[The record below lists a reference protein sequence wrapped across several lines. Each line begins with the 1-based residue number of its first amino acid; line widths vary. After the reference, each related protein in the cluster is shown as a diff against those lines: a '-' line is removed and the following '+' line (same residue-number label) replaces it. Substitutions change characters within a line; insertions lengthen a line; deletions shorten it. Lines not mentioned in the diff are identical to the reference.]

1 MIKSLA
7 KKISQKSWYE
17 PLRRSFWQ
25 QPNKATAF
33 KITIAIAILSIP
45 LAIIGQGFIGITLAL
60 GALAAALAETPDHPR
75 GRIKSLILTII
86 SFIIASGSVELLRP
100 YPIIFAL
107 GLVISTIT
115 FIIVGGL
122 GERYRGITFGA
133 LLIVIYTMLGT
144 EISPNQ
150 YYQPLFLSLG
160 ALCYGIISLI
170 LLFIHPWRPLEEE
183 LARGYS
189 ALSEYMKIKAKLFPS
204 NSTTEEKIRN
214 KLAVQNIKVVNSL
227 EICKHVF
234 NNYVES
240 TVNKEELKSYLN
252 IFILLQSLHER
263 AASSHEKYEILSQES
278 HNTELLEGLGQL
290 LIQLAM
296 ACEQL
301 SFRLLT
307 NTKYKHP
314 MSLTWTVKALHDQ
327 LEKRKKDI
335 NPSLILLLRNLSQ
348 SNISLEN
355 IYINNKNSVVPKI
368 EEEKDFIF
376 EKLKNQLSFKHP
388 RMRYAIRLATCFLL
402 AYILIYHFQLTKGD
416 WILLTSLFVC
426 QPSYSETRKKLL
438 QRITGTLIGVIGGVL
453 ISQLLPSIYG
463 QLALMLVSVY
473 AFFFWLK
480 KNYSVSVIFITIF
493 VISAFNIISGQGVIM
508 MLPRIIDT
516 LIGSFFAIIVVRFMW
531 PDWQHKNLPTLLAN
545 AVDKNKLYL
554 NAIVREYKQT
564 SIDDLDYRIA
574 RRQAHTADNALTLAW
589 QGMKMEPK
597 QYRKFQEK
605 AFTLTYLNHAL
616 LSYLSA
622 FGSHRRIQDSISTD
636 LIFTQ
641 EKVEQIFIQTKKILE
656 GKENNSSGKT
666 MTELIIYI
674 QEKINNTPKGTKRQK
689 LVLLYNIAEVSKQ
702 INEQAILMNK

>member
-1 MIKSLA
+1 M
-7 KKISQKSWYE
+7 
-17 PLRRSFWQ
+17 RRKFWR

-33 KITIAIAILSIP
+33 KITISIAILSIP

-60 GALAAALAETPDHPR
+60 GALAAALAETPDHPK

-86 SFIIASGSVELLRP
+86 SFIISSASVEILRP
-100 YPIIFAL
+100 YPVIFAV
-107 GLVISTIT
+107 GLVGSTIT

-133 LLIVIYTMLGT
+133 LLIAIYTMLGT
-144 EISPNQ
+144 EISPNN

-160 ALCYGIISLI
+160 ALCYGIISLL
-170 LLFIHPWRPLEEE
+170 LLFVHPWRPLEEE

-189 ALSEYMKIKAKLFPS
+189 ALAEYMKIKAKLFPS
-204 NSTTEEKIRN
+204 NASTAEKIRN
-214 KLAVQNIKVVNSL
+214 QLAVQNINVVNSL
-227 EICKHVF
+227 EICKNVF
-234 NNYVES
+234 NNYVE
-240 TVNKEELKSYLN
+240 TTADKEGLKSYLN
-252 IFILLQSLHER
+252 TFILLQSLHER
-263 AASSHEKYEILSQES
+263 AASSHEKYEILSKES
-278 HNTELLEGLGQL
+278 QDSELLEGLGQL

-301 SFRLLT
+301 AERLLT

-314 MSLTWTVKALHDQ
+314 MSLTWTVKALHEQ
-327 LEKRKKDI
+327 LEKRKESI

-348 SNISLEN
+348 SNRSLEN
-355 IYINNKNSVVPKI
+355 IYINNKNSVIPKI
-368 EEEKDFIF
+368 EKEKDLILQ
-376 EKLKNQLSFKHP
+376 KLKNQLSLKHP
-388 RMRYAIRLATCFLL
+388 RMRYAIRLATCFLIG
-402 AYILIYHFQLTKGD
+402 YIIIHYFNLTKGD

-438 QRITGTLIGVIGGVL
+438 QRITGTLIGVVSGVL

-463 QLALMLVSVY
+463 QLALMLVCVY

-480 KNYSVSVIFITIF
+480 KNYSVSVVFITVF
-493 VISAFNIISGQGVIM
+493 VIAAFNIISGQGVLM
-508 MLPRIIDT
+508 MQPRVIDT
-516 LIGSFFAIIVVRFMW
+516 LIGSFLAILVVRFMW
-531 PDWQHKNLPTLLAN
+531 PDWQHKNLPKLLAN
-545 AVDKNKLYL
+545 AIDKNKSYL
-554 NAIVREYKQT
+554 KAIVEEYKHV
-564 SIDDLDYRIA
+564 SEDDLDYRIA

-597 QYRKFQEK
+597 KYRSSQEK

-622 FGSHRRIQDSISTD
+622 LGSHRRIQDSISSD

-641 EKVEQIFIQTKKILE
+641 EKVDEIFSNTRDILE
-656 GKENNSSGKT
+656 GKAIENTSET
-666 MTELIIYI
+666 MMDLTSII

-689 LVLLYNIAEVSKQ
+689 LVLLYNIAEVSNQ
-702 INEQAILMNK
+702 INEQAILMNKK